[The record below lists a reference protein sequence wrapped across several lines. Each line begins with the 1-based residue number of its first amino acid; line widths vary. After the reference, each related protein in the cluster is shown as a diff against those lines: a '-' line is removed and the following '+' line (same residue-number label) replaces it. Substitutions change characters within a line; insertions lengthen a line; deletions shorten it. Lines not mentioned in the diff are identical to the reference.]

1 MPRFHSADPRRAELI
16 KMAAQQSFK
25 LVFED
30 PNTYLTRF
38 ERDGTIVDVWR
49 SKMTVGIYEDEAKRY
64 LKNVSDEDLVE
75 IFANPN
81 VTL

>member
-1 MPRFHSADPRRAELI
+1 
-16 KMAAQQSFK
+16 MAKQFSFT
-25 LVFED
+25 LEFED

-38 ERDGTIVDVWR
+38 KRDGYIVDVWR
-49 SKMTVGIYEDEAKRY
+49 SKMTVGIYEGEVKRY

>member
-16 KMAAQQSFK
+16 KMAEQFSFT

-38 ERDGTIVDVWR
+38 KRDGYIVDVWR
-49 SKMTVGIYEDEAKRY
+49 SKMTIGIYEDEVKRY